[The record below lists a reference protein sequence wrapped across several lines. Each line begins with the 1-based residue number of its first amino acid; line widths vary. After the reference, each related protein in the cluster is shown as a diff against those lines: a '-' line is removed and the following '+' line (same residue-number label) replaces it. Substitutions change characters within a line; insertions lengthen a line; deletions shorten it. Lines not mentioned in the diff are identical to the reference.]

1 MRILICNE
9 RFLFRFGVDRCLL
22 MLGSI
27 WKAGGHAI
35 IMMGNR
41 LDERAVDKCSDRFI
55 PVPEAPEYLHG
66 NSFTLDYLREHWDE
80 WFDPSNTPD
89 LALVAGWPFYR
100 CIGFLRERCGCA
112 VFHEYGAVPTDGMGE
127 GPKTVQNEL
136 RRLRRE
142 NLLQANA
149 VIAISRFLKE
159 SQSDVD
165 TAGKVP
171 SDVAHCGVDH
181 IVQKLWQSGEL
192 GIGENNVLQEIR
204 RLKA

>member
-27 WKAGGHAI
+27 WKAQGHEI
-35 IMMGNR
+35 VMMGNR

-55 PVPEAPEYLHG
+55 AVPEAPEYLYG
-66 NSFTLDYLREHWDE
+66 NNFTLEYLREHWDE
-80 WFDPSNTPD
+80 WFSGDNTPD

-100 CIGFLRERCGCA
+100 CIGFLREKCGCA
-112 VFHEYGAVPTDGMGE
+112 VFHEYGAVPTDGMDE

-142 NLLQANA
+142 NLPQASA
-149 VIAISRFLKE
+149 VIAISRFLME
-159 SQSDVD
+159 SQSEKTPAVGSPHGWP
-165 TAGKVP
+165 TAAWTISSGNSGKAT
-171 SDVAHCGVDH
+171 SWASA
-181 IVQKLWQSGEL
+181 KMTFSG
-192 GIGENNVLQEIR
+192 
-204 RLKA
+204 KSAA